1 MKKNDFLFIILA
13 IIILLPFIPSPLM
26 ADLQKSFIYNPQYWL
41 LTSFLKFALLATMG
55 EVIGLRIKTGHFNEK
70 GFGILPRAIVW
81 GFLGITIKLAFDIF
95 ANGVPAF
102 LEKSCSISGIS
113 DAMKSKDIFDAM
125 ANNLG
130 GTRFLAALCIS
141 TAMNVIYAPVMM
153 TFHKITDTHIVD
165 NGGSVTGLFKSI
177 KMGEILGRI
186 NWNVQWNFVF
196 KKTIPFF
203 WIPAHTITFMLPTE
217 YRVAF
222 AAVLGIALGI
232 ILSFAAIKGKSK

>member
-1 MKKNDFLFIILA
+1 MKKNDFLFIIIA
-13 IIILLPFIPSPLM
+13 AIILLPFIPLPFLSII
-26 ADLQKSFIYNPQYWL
+26 QKGFIYNPQFWVI
-41 LTSFLKFALLATMG
+41 TSFIKFALLATMG
-55 EVIGLRIKTGHFNEK
+55 EVIGLRIKTGEYNNP

-95 ANGVPAF
+95 SIGIPGF
-102 LEKSCSISGIS
+102 LEKSCSITGVA
-113 DAMKSKDIFDAM
+113 DAMKTKDIFDAI
-125 ANNLG
+125 ANG
-130 GTRFLAALCIS
+130 MGTTRFLAALCIS
-141 TAMNVIYAPVMM
+141 TAMNLIYAPIMM

-165 NGGSVTGLFKSI
+165 NGGTLSGFFRKI
-177 KMGEILGRI
+177 KMGEILSKI

-203 WIPAHTITFMLPTE
+203 WIPAHTITFMLPVE